1 MNRQSPK
8 VIFAVSLVTLV
19 AVAATF
25 LIVTEPSSVGDASLI
40 EVSLSGPER
49 PTTSKADPEPA
60 AAPPTTT
67 ETEDSSSPSVPI
79 RPGELSEIPVEE
91 PVVPVALELASLGID
106 APIIPT
112 GVNQRTGQMAV
123 PNNVRDVAWYEFGS
137 RPGESGSAV
146 LAAHV
151 DLASQGPG
159 VFFGLRKVEVGD
171 IVEVTFSDD
180 SVSRFRVEA
189 RTVYRKAELPL
200 DTIFAR
206 KGAPVLTLITCGG
219 GFSESSGS
227 YDSNVVVYA
236 VPVQERD
243 LGSAR

>member
-1 MNRQSPK
+1 MQRQSLR

-19 AVAATF
+19 AVAAVF
-25 LIVTEPSSVGDASLI
+25 FIVTEPSSVGDASSI
-40 EVSLSGPER
+40 EASLSGPAL
-49 PTTSKADPEPA
+49 PTTSTSEPEPA
-60 AAPPTTT
+60 ASPPATV
-67 ETEDSSSPSVPI
+67 DAVDPSSPSVPI
-79 RPGELSEIPVEE
+79 RPGELKETAVDD
-91 PVVPVALELASLGID
+91 PVVPVALELSSIGID
-106 APIIPT
+106 APVIPM

-171 IVEVTFSDD
+171 IVKVTFSDD

-206 KGAPVLTLITCGG
+206 EGAPVLTLITCGG

-236 VPVQERD
+236 VPVQDRD
-243 LGSAR
+243 LGSAG

>member
-40 EVSLSGPER
+40 EVSLSGP
-49 PTTSKADPEPA
+49 
-60 AAPPTTT
+60 
-67 ETEDSSSPSVPI
+67 
-79 RPGELSEIPVEE
+79 
-91 PVVPVALELASLGID
+91 ALELASLGID

-189 RTVYRKAELPL
+189 RTVYQKAELPL

-227 YDSNVVVYA
+227 YDSNVVVFA